1 MTAAPVRSSSGE
13 NGADGDAV
21 DQGPSQPDVAEAEVD
36 RLKRESRAMVRLLK
50 GLEAEEIELQ
60 MQNEILAR
68 EALLCGFD
76 PGVLEP
82 PAPKRRGTM
91 LSGGGSGGGP
101 GGKSAGPTNSATKED

>member
-1 MTAAPVRSSSGE
+1 MTAAPVPSSSGE
-13 NGADGDAV
+13 DGDDAAAQ
-21 DQGPSQPDVAEAEVD
+21 DPSLPEEAESEAE

-50 GLEAEEIELQ
+50 KLEAEEMELT

-82 PAPKRRGTM
+82 PAPKRRGAM
-91 LSGGGSGGGP
+91 LGGGGGGP
-101 GGKSAGPTNSATKED
+101 GAKSAATTTSGTKEDS

>member
-1 MTAAPVRSSSGE
+1 M
-13 NGADGDAV
+13 
-21 DQGPSQPDVAEAEVD
+21 D
-36 RLKRESRAMVRLLK
+36 RLKREAKAMVRLLK
-50 GLEAEEIELQ
+50 KLEAEEVEIR

-91 LSGGGSGGGP
+91 TGGGGTGGGGT
-101 GGKSAGPTNSATKED
+101 GGKSAAPGSASKED

>member
-1 MTAAPVRSSSGE
+1 MTAAPVPSSSGE
-13 NGADGDAV
+13 DGDDAAA
-21 DQGPSQPDVAEAEVD
+21 QGPSLPEEAESEVE

-50 GLEAEEIELQ
+50 KLEAEEIELTL
-60 MQNEILAR
+60 QNEILAR

-91 LSGGGSGGGP
+91 LGGGGGP
-101 GGKSAGPTNSATKED
+101 GGKSAATTTSATKEDS